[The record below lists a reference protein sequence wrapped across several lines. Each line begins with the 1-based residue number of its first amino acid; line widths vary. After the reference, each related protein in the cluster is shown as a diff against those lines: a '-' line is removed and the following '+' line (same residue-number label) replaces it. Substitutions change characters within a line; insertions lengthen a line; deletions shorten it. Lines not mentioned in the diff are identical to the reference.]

1 MYYIQKS
8 ILAYTEIQKIMV
20 INVDNDRFRKYD
32 ELEADEKEVL
42 DVFRQMK
49 LLADYNKF
57 KLYKYK
63 VEDLIEDYEELKKL
77 REEIQA
83 KYFSVYD
90 ELLNEE
96 LIEGELDASIW
107 GIARELENETW
118 DSEVKL
124 MSEIKTNFDIAINM
138 IETGEAEQMI
148 IDDENK

>member
-1 MYYIQKS
+1 M
-8 ILAYTEIQKIMV
+8 TE
-20 INVDNDRFRKYD
+20 DRFRKYD
-32 ELEADEKEVL
+32 ELEDDEKEVL

-63 VEDLIEDYEELKKL
+63 VEDLINDYEQLKQL
-77 REEIQA
+77 RQDIQA

-90 ELLNEE
+90 ELVNEE

-107 GIARELENETW
+107 GITRENENETW
-118 DSEVKL
+118 DSELQL
-124 MSEIKTNFDIAINM
+124 MSEIKTNFDMAIKM

>member
-1 MYYIQKS
+1 M
-8 ILAYTEIQKIMV
+8 TE
-20 INVDNDRFRKYD
+20 DRIRKYD
-32 ELEADEKEVL
+32 ELEDDEKEVL
-42 DVFRQMK
+42 DAFRQMK
-49 LLADYNKF
+49 LMSDYNKF

-63 VEDLIEDYEELKKL
+63 VEDLIKDYEELKKL

-107 GIARELENETW
+107 GVAGDLENETW
-118 DSEVKL
+118 DSEL
-124 MSEIKTNFDIAINM
+124 QIMSEIKTNFDIAINM

>member
-1 MYYIQKS
+1 M
-8 ILAYTEIQKIMV
+8 TE
-20 INVDNDRFRKYD
+20 NRFRKYD
-32 ELEADEKEVL
+32 ELEEDEKEVL

-57 KLYKYK
+57 KLYKFK
-63 VEDLIEDYEELKKL
+63 VEDLIKDYEQLKQL

-90 ELLNEE
+90 ELVNEE

-107 GIARELENETW
+107 GITREHENETW
-118 DSEVKL
+118 DSELQL

>member
-1 MYYIQKS
+1 MG
-8 ILAYTEIQKIMV
+8 E
-20 INVDNDRFRKYD
+20 DRFRKYD
-32 ELEADEKEVL
+32 ELEDDEKEVL

-63 VEDLIEDYEELKKL
+63 VEDLIKDYEQLKQL
-77 REEIQA
+77 RQEIQS
-83 KYFSVYD
+83 KYFSVYE
-90 ELLNEE
+90 ELVNEE

-107 GIARELENETW
+107 GITREQENETW
-118 DSEVKL
+118 DSEVQL
-124 MSEIKTNFDIAINM
+124 MSEIKTNFDIAINL

>member
-1 MYYIQKS
+1 MGI
-8 ILAYTEIQKIMV
+8 IMTE
-20 INVDNDRFRKYD
+20 DRIRKYD
-32 ELEADEKEVL
+32 ELEDDEKEVL
-42 DVFRQMK
+42 DAFRQMK
-49 LLADYNKF
+49 LMSDYNKF

-63 VEDLIEDYEELKKL
+63 VEDLIKDYEELKKL

-96 LIEGELDASIW
+96 LIEGELDASIR
-107 GIARELENETW
+107 GVARDLENETW
-118 DSEVKL
+118 DSEL
-124 MSEIKTNFDIAINM
+124 QIMSEIKTNFDIAINM

>member
-1 MYYIQKS
+1 M
-8 ILAYTEIQKIMV
+8 TE
-20 INVDNDRFRKYD
+20 DRFRKYD
-32 ELEADEKEVL
+32 ELEDDEKEVL

-63 VEDLIEDYEELKKL
+63 VEDLIEDYEQLKQL
-77 REEIQA
+77 RQDIQS

-90 ELLNEE
+90 ELINEE

-107 GIARELENETW
+107 GITREHENETW
-118 DSEVKL
+118 DSELQL
-124 MSEIKTNFDIAINM
+124 MSEIKTNFDMAIKM

>member
-1 MYYIQKS
+1 M
-8 ILAYTEIQKIMV
+8 E
-20 INVDNDRFRKYD
+20 NNRFRKYD
-32 ELEADEKEVL
+32 ELEDDEKEVL

-63 VEDLIEDYEELKKL
+63 VEDLIEDYEELKNL
-77 REEIQA
+77 REKIQA

-90 ELLNEE
+90 ELVNEE

-107 GIARELENETW
+107 GITRNHENETW
-118 DSEVKL
+118 DSELQL
-124 MSEIKTNFDIAINM
+124 MSEIKTNFDIAINL